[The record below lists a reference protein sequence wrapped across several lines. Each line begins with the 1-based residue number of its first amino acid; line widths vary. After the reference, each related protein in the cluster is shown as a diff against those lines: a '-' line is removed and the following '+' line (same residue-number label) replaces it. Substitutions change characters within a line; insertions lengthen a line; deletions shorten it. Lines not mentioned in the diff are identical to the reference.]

1 MPVHRSY
8 AFVNNRGGT
17 GKSFC
22 LYQTAAAY
30 AKANAD
36 KRVLIMDCSSHGDI
50 SQYLLG
56 GTQEPLHDDPPASTA
71 GSQVKYTIPFN
82 KTMAGLLV
90 KLLTEDKSH
99 LSLVERMS
107 SLFIQREN
115 VTVLNHAIRVS
126 EYSQDV
132 QNIPENIYL
141 CAGGKDLAFGGTC
154 RVLFEES
161 RLSSCREL
169 ANLTQEDQWIKL
181 GKALQDAINEMD
193 NHWVVF
199 FDTDAELRERS
210 ASYIALVAAE
220 RYITLFT
227 DNWADYLRTHQDPVN
242 ALLPTL
248 YFLRQK
254 TEIGKIYM
262 VLFNRVE
269 KYNQESS
276 TLVDAN
282 GRKSRTLPFSPVQ
295 ASKRQIEEISDHLYK
310 RCWASLE
317 MDYKRL
323 FEDSRSVQTAKDF
336 IEKYISA
343 FYKFPAIPTQISTV
357 LGIPFAC
364 IDPRKHYRSENNTA
378 NIGPAGVETMRVI
391 QEILAAVVQRL

>member
-1 MPVHRSY
+1 M
-8 AFVNNRGGT
+8 
-17 GKSFC
+17 
-22 LYQTAAAY
+22 
-30 AKANAD
+30 
-36 KRVLIMDCSSHGDI
+36 
-50 SQYLLG
+50 
-56 GTQEPLHDDPPASTA
+56 
-71 GSQVKYTIPFN
+71 
-82 KTMAGLLV
+82 